1 MHKFLALAAILSV
14 AAPTVA
20 GSAFFGSSDATNDV
34 AWLYES
40 PLTVYEDITYMGS
53 GIYWYTYTFENV
65 DTVGIWMLGIWTTF
79 AVVTMP
85 STWTGH
91 PTWELEGGQIQFVF
105 DAYDGR
111 NLDPDIVYIT
121 GTYDPDFDDA
131 TTPILPGETVT
142 GFTIAAYVE
151 DHSQKWYFYET
162 VESGYAGETGFVA
175 AVGLTQGP
183 PVGVE
188 SATLSGV
195 KALFD

>member
-1 MHKFLALAAILSV
+1 MKLVPLIGSPPIPTQVETPRERFFSAYKISYVSV
-14 AAPTVA
+14 
-20 GSAFFGSSDATNDV
+20 
-34 AWLYES
+34 
-40 PLTVYEDITYMGS
+40 
-53 GIYWYTYTFENV
+53 
-65 DTVGIWMLGIWTTF
+65 
-79 AVVTMP
+79 
-85 STWTGH
+85 
-91 PTWELEGGQIQFVF
+91 
-105 DAYDGR
+105 
-111 NLDPDIVYIT
+111 PDRE
-121 GTYDPDFDDA
+121 

-151 DHSQKWYFYET
+151 DHSPKWYFYET